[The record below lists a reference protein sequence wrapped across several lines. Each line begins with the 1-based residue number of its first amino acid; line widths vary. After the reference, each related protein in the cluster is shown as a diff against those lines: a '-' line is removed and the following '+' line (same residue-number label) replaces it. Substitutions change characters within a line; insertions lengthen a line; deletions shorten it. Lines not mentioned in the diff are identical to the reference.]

1 MLFDQIEL
9 LCVLFLVL
17 IHDLV
22 LVLKPLCEQHSFSC
36 HERYKQAYCIL
47 QLYSFQVKMVNHYED
62 YTNFLD
68 IQHLLQENIP
78 YYYLHHNFYEVFVK
92 LRQLFYPFKKP
103 FTGSF

>member
-36 HERYKQAYCIL
+36 HERYEQAYYIL
-47 QLYSFQVKMVNHYED
+47 KFYSFQVKIVNHYE
-62 YTNFLD
+62 
-68 IQHLLQENIP
+68 H
-78 YYYLHHNFYEVFVK
+78 
-92 LRQLFYPFKKP
+92 
-103 FTGSF
+103 